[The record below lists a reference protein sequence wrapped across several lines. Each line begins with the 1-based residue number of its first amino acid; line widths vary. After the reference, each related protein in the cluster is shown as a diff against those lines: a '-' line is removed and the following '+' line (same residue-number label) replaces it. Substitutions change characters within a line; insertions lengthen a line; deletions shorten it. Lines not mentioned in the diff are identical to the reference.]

1 MARLHLQCAAHV
13 AASLGA
19 VKLLFVS
26 NLFPDQT
33 ESWRGLDNATLLH
46 AMREAEPRLEIRVLA
61 FRPSLMRFGH
71 AARLRPRPGDEILS
85 PSLFWAN
92 YLPKLG
98 GFNHRL
104 FALAL
109 ARAEATLPAD
119 FQPDAILAP
128 WLFPDAC
135 AAAIRAQR
143 RRTPIV
149 AVAQGSDVHQYLDMP
164 MRRRA
169 ILKLAK
175 QARQIVTRSK
185 DLQSRLMARGAE
197 AGRVCT
203 IYNGVDTGLFRPAPQ
218 LDVRNQLGIPGE
230 GRLLLFVGNFLPVK
244 GIDLLLSSFALVR
257 AQSRVPTRL
266 ALIGGGPLEPALRQ
280 QAAELGVSENVIF
293 VGRQPPTA
301 VARWMQAADAVCLA
315 SHNEGVPNVLFESIS
330 SGRPMV
336 STDVGGISEI
346 VEPLMSRRF
355 LVKQRDPERFAA
367 ALLDALDH
375 PPDEKS
381 LRQMAL
387 AFSWEA
393 CARNYLALLFPRD
406 PVTDAVAPPQ

>member
-1 MARLHLQCAAHV
+1 MARLPLQPAAFV
-13 AASLGA
+13 ETCRGT

-46 AMREAEPRLEIRVLA
+46 AMRDAEPRLEIRVLA
-61 FRPSLMRFGH
+61 FRPSLTRFGP
-71 AARLRPRPGDEILS
+71 AAQIRPRPGDEILN
-85 PSLFWAN
+85 PLFFWNN

-98 GFNHRL
+98 GLNHRI
-104 FALAL
+104 FARAL
-109 ARAEATLPAD
+109 ARAESALPAD
-119 FQPDAILAP
+119 FQPDVILAP

-135 AAAIRAQR
+135 AAAIRAMR
-143 RRTPIV
+143 RNIPVV
-149 AVAQGSDVHQYLDMP
+149 AVAQGSDVHQYLEMP

-175 QARQIVTRSK
+175 QARKIVTRSR
-185 DLQSRLMARGAE
+185 DLQSRLIACGAE

-203 IYNGVDTGLFRPAPQ
+203 IYNGVDTGLFRPAPT
-218 LDVRNQLGIPGE
+218 LEARIPLGIPAE

-244 GIDLLLSSFALVR
+244 GIDLILSAFALVR
-257 AQSRVPTRL
+257 ARSSVPTKL
-266 ALIGGGPLEPALRQ
+266 ALIGGGPLETALRG
-280 QAAELGVSENVIF
+280 QAAELGISEHVIF
-293 VGRQPPTA
+293 AGRQPPSA

-336 STDVGGISEI
+336 STDVGGIAEI

-355 LVKQRDPERFAA
+355 LVTHREPRVFAA
-367 ALLDALDH
+367 ALLDALDN
-375 PPDEKS
+375 PPDENS
-381 LRQMAL
+381 LRQKAL
-387 AFSWEA
+387 PFSWES
-393 CARNYLALLFPRD
+393 CARNYLSLLFPSD
-406 PVTDAVAPPQ
+406 PATTMLASSE

>member
-1 MARLHLQCAAHV
+1 MARLHIQCAALV

-71 AARLRPRPGDEILS
+71 AARLRPRPCDEILN
-85 PSLFWAN
+85 PSFFWTN

-98 GFNHRL
+98 GLNHRL

-109 ARAEATLPAD
+109 ARAEAALPVD

-175 QARQIVTRSK
+175 QARKIVTRSK
-185 DLQSRLMARGAE
+185 DLQSRLMAHGAE

-218 LDVRNQLGIPGE
+218 LGVRNQLGIPGE
-230 GRLLLFVGNFLPVK
+230 ERLLLFVGNFLPVK

-257 AQSRVPTRL
+257 ARSRVPVRL
-266 ALIGGGPLEPALRQ
+266 ALIGSGPLEPALRE
-280 QAAELGVSENVIF
+280 QAAGLGISENVIF

-336 STDVGGISEI
+336 STDVGGIAEI

-355 LVKQRDPERFAA
+355 LVKQRDPEHFAA

-393 CARNYLALLFPRD
+393 CARNYLSLLFPRD
-406 PVTDAVAPPQ
+406 PVTDAVEPPQ

>member
-1 MARLHLQCAAHV
+1 MARLHLQCAALV

-71 AARLRPRPGDEILS
+71 AARLHPRSGDEILN
-85 PSLFWAN
+85 PSFFWAN

-98 GFNHRL
+98 GLNHRL

-109 ARAEATLPAD
+109 ARAEASLPAD

-175 QARQIVTRSK
+175 QARKIVTRSK
-185 DLQSRLMARGAE
+185 DLQSRLITRGAE

-203 IYNGVDTGLFRPAPQ
+203 IYNGVDTGLFRPR
-218 LDVRNQLGIPGE
+218 RNSEFAISLGYR
-230 GRLLLFVGNFLPVK
+230 GRGGCCFLWETFCPSK
-244 GIDLLLSSFALVR
+244 AL
-257 AQSRVPTRL
+257 T
-266 ALIGGGPLEPALRQ
+266 
-280 QAAELGVSENVIF
+280 
-293 VGRQPPTA
+293 
-301 VARWMQAADAVCLA
+301 
-315 SHNEGVPNVLFESIS
+315 
-330 SGRPMV
+330 
-336 STDVGGISEI
+336 
-346 VEPLMSRRF
+346 
-355 LVKQRDPERFAA
+355 
-367 ALLDALDH
+367 
-375 PPDEKS
+375 
-381 LRQMAL
+381 
-387 AFSWEA
+387 FS
-393 CARNYLALLFPRD
+393 
-406 PVTDAVAPPQ
+406 